1 MYIDSGKDLKVDKIT
16 CTRPDKTCVC
26 CNIRTQLNV
35 KQSDLVKKQIKGMK
49 TAGSYTAKGEKY
61 A

>member
-16 CTRPDKTCVC
+16 SPRPDKTGVGG
-26 CNIRTQLNV
+26 NSRTQLNV

-49 TAGSYTAKGEKY
+49 TAGAYTAKGEKY